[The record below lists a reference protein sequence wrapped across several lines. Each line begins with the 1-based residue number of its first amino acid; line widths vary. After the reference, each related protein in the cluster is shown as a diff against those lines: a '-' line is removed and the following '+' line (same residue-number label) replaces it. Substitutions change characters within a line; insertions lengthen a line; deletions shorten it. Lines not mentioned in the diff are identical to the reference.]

1 MSLLEI
7 LLCSG
12 SPTQTYKLLL
22 STSKPLC
29 VGYIVRGGAY
39 GRLLTSL
46 ARDVMS
52 FDCVVISDSKSR
64 ENEIFLVLTR
74 YTSSATSSVSLAPAL
89 PSIFPLVMPA
99 VF

>member
-1 MSLLEI
+1 
-7 LLCSG
+7 
-12 SPTQTYKLLL
+12 
-22 STSKPLC
+22 
-29 VGYIVRGGAY
+29 
-39 GRLLTSL
+39 
-46 ARDVMS
+46 MS